1 MASWMYSGVN
11 AGFKVNEY
19 VPLSANRGEIFTT
32 PFHVVVDYEYSYYS
46 TLYQSQNTTN
56 VHFEC
61 DLTGYAGT
69 IDSESKYPA
78 LVCYLS
84 NGTFGSEQCGVRVAT
99 ENYYSANVSG
109 TDNTNG
115 VITNI
120 TTGYY
125 GGAFNGAWTQNGE
138 ITVHAS
144 NIPIIFEDADVQ
156 TMGQYLWRVNNT
168 GSGGNL
174 QTYNPDVSPATTNVF
189 ETAINYQESSIFDEN
204 TNEFYINNQY
214 NSYTVE
220 RGIVSNPGQATYIR
234 AERILY
240 NGTQVCFYRDDSNPF
255 ELTLLTGGNL
265 VGSLF
270 SNSSYQE
277 LLEKGY
283 DEFTL
288 DTLEYSGPFYS
299 PYKSDLGVSDYDGYL
314 ATVWATNI
322 PIWDSFAKAQQYI
335 NGLIDASEAE
345 NWDRISGDGA
355 YKNIIDNLTEEPEE
369 ETEFGEVY
377 VRNIFS
383 QLYLCNTTSLY
394 EISNALFDYDVTTLT
409 GIWEDIKKGIEMY
422 GSNPIDCVQG
432 LRFYPFD
439 LTSIFT
445 QVQSQNYV
453 YFGAYKL
460 ELQNSSV
467 YKMIYANGYKDLGSV
482 TIKRTFKDWRDFEP
496 YTKLSIYLPY
506 VGRYQLDLKK
516 YYDKTVNIR
525 YYLDLRTGACIAC
538 LIANGVL
545 LDWFDGII
553 GTEMPISLTD
563 YSSYAQN
570 QLNIIMRNAGIS
582 GGSASFV
589 GNKGMSIAHRQRVI
603 QQDYM
608 EAANNQ
614 YNSGFAE
621 SANYQMASSGSMD
634 LTVASQAGNAAAAG
648 STAAASK
655 AGVMAGV
662 GVAGAAVGAAGA
674 AAIVGMKT
682 AFDLM
687 RGGTAGYTSTRA
699 GSSAMIN
706 QFLPQ
711 YPTFMFEVL
720 EIDETEYLN
729 ELYGRPTNASGRLG
743 DFSGYLEAEDIMLIC
758 PIATDNE
765 REEIINLVKSGIY
778 I

>member
-1 MASWMYSGVN
+1 MPSWMYSGVN

-84 NGTFGSEQCGVRVAT
+84 NGTFGSEQCGVRIAT

-168 GSGGNL
+168 GIGGNL
-174 QTYNPDVSPATTNVF
+174 QTYNPDVNPATTSVF

-204 TNEFYINNQY
+204 TNEFYVNNQY
-214 NSYTVE
+214 KSYTVE
-220 RGIVSNPGQATYIR
+220 RGIVSSPGQATYMR
-234 AERILY
+234 GERILY
-240 NGTQVCFYRDDSNPF
+240 NGTQVCFYRDDNNPF

-270 SNSSYQE
+270 SNGSYQE

-288 DTLEYSGPFYS
+288 DILEYSGPFYS

-314 ATVWATNI
+314 ASVWATNI

-335 NGLIDASEAE
+335 DGLIDASEAE

-377 VRNIFS
+377 IRNIFS
-383 QLYLCNTTSLY
+383 QLYLCDSTALY
-394 EISNALFDYDVTTLT
+394 EISNALFDYDVTTLS
-409 GIWEDIKKGIEMY
+409 GLWDDIKKGLEMY
-422 GSNPIDCVQG
+422 GSNPMECVQG

-445 QVQSQNYV
+445 QILSQGHI

-460 ELQNSSV
+460 ELNNSSV

-516 YYDKTVNIR
+516 YYDKTINIR
-525 YYLDLRTGACIAC
+525 YYLDVRTGACCAC

-545 LDWFDGII
+545 LDWFDGLI
-553 GTEMPISLTD
+553 GTEMPITLTD

-570 QLNIIMRNAGIS
+570 QINIIMRNAA
-582 GGSASFV
+582 GGSLGIHHT
-589 GNKGMSIAHRQRVI
+589 GNEANAIGKYAI
-603 QQDYM
+603 QADNRYL
-608 EAANNQ
+608 
-614 YNSGFAE
+614 AE
-621 SANYQMASSGSMD
+621 HP
-634 LTVASQAGNAAAAG
+634 AAADYSKKIGGLTAG
-648 STAAASK
+648 QA
-655 AGVMAGV
+655 
-662 GVAGAAVGAAGA
+662 VAGAAQIGSVAVGAAVVGA
-674 AAIVGMKT
+674 VAMKT
-682 AFDLM
+682 AFDLQKD
-687 RGGTAGYTSTRA
+687 GTAAYTQTRP

-706 QFLPQ
+706 NFLPQ
-711 YPTFMFEVL
+711 YPTFMFEIL
-720 EIDETEYLN
+720 EIDESEYLN
-729 ELYGRPTNASGRLG
+729 ELYGRPSNASGTIG
-743 DFSGYLEAEDIMLIC
+743 SFSGYLEAEDVMLIC

-765 REEIINLVKSGIY
+765 RQEIIELVKSGIY